1 MESKAICVLAMVVAL
16 ALSTLA
22 QGRDESC
29 TVAPRERANCGY
41 SGITPAV
48 CKAKGCCFDNTVSG
62 VPWCFRPMS
71 TNKAPEEE
79 ECLF

>member
-1 MESKAICVLAMVVAL
+1 MTYPHLL
-16 ALSTLA
+16 PRTPL
-22 QGRDESC
+22 ESC

-62 VPWCFRPMS
+62 VPWCFRPVS
-71 TNKAPEEE
+71 ANKAPEEGRATARLWGLE
-79 ECLF
+79 M